1 MTCIG
6 WSVLIY
12 HLLVEDVY
20 CCGAR
25 KSGKVVLVGVVAGVQ
40 KSNYSVLYFQNRYRI
55 ASLWLLN
62 EWCSLTRD
70 HKTLPGLFHPPSHFP
85 D

>member
-1 MTCIG
+1 MCIG

-40 KSNYSVLYFQNRYRI
+40 KIKLFCSLLPKSIPNRI
-55 ASLWLLN
+55 ALAS
-62 EWCSLTRD
+62 E
-70 HKTLPGLFHPPSHFP
+70 
-85 D
+85 